1 MENSNGGRGVRGRVR
16 RTVSKGN
23 NLLRSAALKNI
34 PKCVLI
40 SWLDACH
47 EFGWQEGNDDI
58 KSEVVPCVTI
68 GWLLGE
74 SDESIKVCQTWT
86 VDNHAQTI
94 VIPKGM
100 VLYVTEVNAFG
111 DNGDSIKTQS
121 KNK

>member
-1 MENSNGGRGVRGRVR
+1 MR

-23 NLLRSAALKNI
+23 NLPRSAPLKNI

-58 KSEVVPCVTI
+58 KSEIVPCVTI

-74 SDESIKVCQTWT
+74 SEESIKVCQTWT

-100 VLYVTEVNAFG
+100 VLSVTEVNAFG
-111 DNGDSIKTQS
+111 DNGDSIKAQS